1 MVIHLLVPIFALF
14 MILRQFSYYSHHERT
29 WKELLFWLVF
39 WGVVGFFGYEPSYLS
54 NFSHLIGIRTG
65 SNALFLFSIL
75 VLLYGFGRL
84 TIIVDELENKL
95 TQMVREDALRQIGM
109 GR

>member
-1 MVIHLLVPIFALF
+1 
-14 MILRQFSYYSHHERT
+14 MILRQVSYYSHHERT
-29 WKELLFWLVF
+29 WKELLFWILF
-39 WGVVGFFGYEPSYLS
+39 WGTVSVLGYEPHYLS
-54 NFSHLIGIRTG
+54 NFAHLVGIRTG

-84 TIIVDELENKL
+84 TIIVDELESKM
-95 TQMVREDALRQIGM
+95 TKMVREDALRQIGM